1 MLCFFVGILNCF
13 TFGIKELES
22 TISVTLMAL
31 IAGSIAPTVVAVKEQ
46 DKVNNEKFYQDNEKK
61 ILTTQICQLDKE
73 IERRKQKG
81 ED

>member
-1 MLCFFVGILNCF
+1 
-13 TFGIKELES
+13 
-22 TISVTLMAL
+22 MAL